1 MTQHDITGK
10 ETTVR
15 TKVIKALRLV
25 IDPELGINIIDMGLV
40 YSVEVD
46 EEKKSIE
53 LDMTLSSPACPMG
66 TSIVNAVENCLALY
80 FDQYTANVNLVWEPA
95 WSYERITEE
104 GKQLL
109 GNE

>member
-1 MTQHDITGK
+1 MTLPFIAGN
-10 ETTVR
+10 ETVLR
-15 TKVIKALRLV
+15 TKVIEALRNV

-46 EEKKSIE
+46 EERKKID

-66 TSIVNAVENCLALY
+66 ASIVSAVENCLTHN
-80 FDQYTANVNLVWEPA
+80 FDRFTTSVNLVWEPA

>member
-1 MTQHDITGK
+1 MTLPDIAGK
-10 ETTVR
+10 ETAVR
-15 TKVIKALRLV
+15 TKVIDALRIVL
-25 IDPELGINIIDMGLV
+25 DPELGINIIDMGLV

-66 TSIVNAVENCLALY
+66 TSIVSAVENCLTHY
-80 FDQYTANVNLVWEPA
+80 FDQFTRSVNLVWEPA